1 MNKDEISI
9 LRVLLDE
16 TTLEVKVENA
26 QTTTFE
32 SNIGLPQGDSIS
44 GPLLTIYFNHTLQ
57 QLREETGKELIDV
70 RDINAQWMERMKSN
84 LPDKMVHA
92 GD

>member
-44 GPLLTIYFNHTLQ
+44 GPPFTIYFNHTLQ

-70 RDINAQWMERMKSN
+70 RDINAQWMEIMKSN